1 LEKLIYILKSN
12 PKTFINSM
20 KARLITL
27 LFSLLVLMGN
37 AQSKDTIAAIK
48 NQDKIS
54 YKQFIAP
61 VTLLTAGTLLLNTNL
76 NDNLQSNANNFF
88 GENFHTTADNYL
100 LFVPVVQIYLGKSF
114 GFKPKNDF
122 QHQTINIAIANV
134 MAVSATE
141 VLKRSVKEERPDQSD
156 DLSFPS
162 GHTTVAF
169 TNAALLYYEYK
180 DSNLWYASSG
190 FLFATATGI
199 LRIANNRHYTSDVL
213 AGAGIGLASGLI
225 VSYWNPLKSMTFGKK
240 KKTTAFVY
248 PQIGSQIGMGALI
261 QLN

>member
-1 LEKLIYILKSN
+1 MNTKL
-12 PKTFINSM
+12 T
-20 KARLITL
+20 TL
-27 LFSLLVLMGN
+27 LFSLLVFMGN
-37 AQSKDTIAAIK
+37 AQSKDTIAPIK
-48 NQDKIS
+48 NQDKITC
-54 YKQFIAP
+54 KQFIAP
-61 VTLLTAGTLLLNTNL
+61 VALLTAGTLLLNTNL
-76 NDNLQSNANNFF
+76 NDDLQSNANRLF
-88 GENFHTTADNYL
+88 GEDFHITADNFL
-100 LFVPVVQIYLGKSF
+100 PFVPVAQIYLGKTL

-134 MAVSATE
+134 MAVSVTE
-141 VLKRSVKEERPDQSD
+141 ILKRSVKEERPDQSN

-169 TNAALLYYEYK
+169 TNAALLYHEYK

-199 LRIANNRHYTSDVL
+199 LRIANNKHYTSDVL
-213 AGAGIGLASGLI
+213 AGAGIGLVSGLI
-225 VSYWNPLKSMTFGKK
+225 VSYWNPLQSMSFGKK

>member
-1 LEKLIYILKSN
+1 MKTKL
-12 PKTFINSM
+12 F
-20 KARLITL
+20 TL
-27 LFSLLVLMGN
+27 TFSLLVFLGN
-37 AQSKDTIAAIK
+37 AQTKDSIYSIK
-48 NQDKIS
+48 TQDKLS

-61 VTLLTAGTLLLNTNL
+61 VALITAGTLLLNTKL
-76 NDNLQSNANNFF
+76 NDDLQANANRFF
-88 GENFHTTADNYL
+88 GENFHTSTDNYL
-100 LFVPVVQIYLGKSF
+100 PFVPVAQIYLGKSF

-122 QHQTINIAIANV
+122 QHQTINIIVANV
-134 MAVSATE
+134 IGAAAFTS
-141 VLKRSVKEERPDQSD
+141 LKYTVKEERPDQSD

-162 GHTTVAF
+162 GHTSIAF

-199 LRIANNRHYTSDVL
+199 LRIANNKHYTSDVL

-225 VSYWNPLKSMTFGKK
+225 VSYWNPFKSVTFGKK
-240 KKTTAFVY
+240 KKTTAYVF
-248 PQIGSQIGMGALI
+248 PQIGSQIGIGALI

>member
-1 LEKLIYILKSN
+1 M
-12 PKTFINSM
+12 KT
-20 KARLITL
+20 KLITL
-27 LFSLLVLMGN
+27 LFSLLVFMGN
-37 AQSKDTIAAIK
+37 AQTKDTIASIQ

-61 VTLLTAGTLLLNTNL
+61 VALITAGTLLLNTNL
-76 NDNLQSNANNFF
+76 NDDLQSNANNFF
-88 GENFHTTADNYL
+88 GGNFHTAADNYL
-100 LFVPVVQIYLGKSF
+100 PFVPVAQIYLGKSF
-114 GFKPKNDF
+114 GFIPKNDF
-122 QHQTINIAIANV
+122 QHQTINIMVANAIG
-134 MAVSATE
+134 AT
-141 VLKRSVKEERPDQSD
+141 VFTTLKYTIREERPDQSD

-162 GHTTVAF
+162 GHTAIAF
-169 TNAALLYYEYK
+169 TNATLLYYEFK

-225 VSYWNPLKSMTFGKK
+225 VSYWNPFKSVTFGKK
-240 KKTTAFVY
+240 NKTTAFVY

-261 QLN
+261 QLH